1 MLPMNRVFTKRLK
14 LSRNVELSRRQSDKA
29 NSAMINVYVKELDT
43 TWIGLAYTEE
53 EIVATALGHSKESA
67 LKSLLR
73 CLPPKADYQI
83 SEKPTDFAEKIIQAA
98 RDVHFGGPPF
108 TDFALATEHVPEP
121 LATVLKVAASIP
133 IGYVASYGGIAKI
146 ADTEP
151 KTVGKIMASNPLYPI
166 VQCHRVV
173 GTDYSLVGYGGT
185 KNLKAKLTRLEAE
198 RKGHKS
204 QKEVAVNGKTL
215 TVYPVEYVID
225 KAKKQGL
232 NPLTKGQR
240 TLTSY

>member
-1 MLPMNRVFTKRLK
+1 
-14 LSRNVELSRRQSDKA
+14 
-29 NSAMINVYVKELDT
+29 MINVYVRERDNI
-43 TWIGLAYTEE
+43 WIGLACTEE
-53 EIVATALGHSKESA
+53 EIISTALSHSKESA

-73 CLPPKADYQI
+73 CLPPKANYQI
-83 SEKPTDFAEKIIQAA
+83 SEKPTDFAEKIIQAS

-108 TDFALATEHVPEP
+108 TDFALAIEHLPEP

-146 ADTEP
+146 ANTEP

-185 KNLKAKLTRLEAE
+185 KNPKALKAKLARLEAE

-204 QKEVAVNGKTL
+204 QKEVIINGTTL
-215 TVYPVEYVID
+215 TVYPVEHVID

-232 NPLTKGQR
+232 SLGDKQQR
-240 TLTSY
+240 TITSY